1 MNEELKKYME
11 KIGNLSLEEE
21 MKRNIYLKKL
31 GDGTYQGPPVGYP
44 DIDKPWMKH
53 YNEDVLLDMPPKTNM
68 TEYIKKITRPYKN
81 LVANTYYGR
90 EFTYEEFFSNVDNC
104 SKMLTYIGVEK
115 EDVIAYLV
123 PNLPQSAELWL
134 GATQIGAISD
144 FIDPRPDSMDI
155 TANSKKVLELLK
167 YERAKFIV
175 ALDICYIAMLKPIEK
190 ELKELGIEKII
201 LVSATDYMSLKGQLS
216 YLKDVINYNELK
228 NIRNKENISKYKAL
242 IEKLKT
248 TSKTNKKIESAV
260 QSSILEIYKYTD
272 LMEQC
277 KHGTFTKV
285 YDENLIN
292 YIGHTSGT
300 SGARPKPITTTNK
313 NSISTLEQLRKANI
327 NFAVGDTA
335 LHVLPFFAPF
345 GAYDNYLLNLTSGA
359 NNIVIPEFEINE
371 FGYLLKKY
379 KPNVIMGTPAW
390 ISALPNY
397 TYLQAEDLSCI
408 HTIIYGGDAMT
419 ADDEA
424 KVDKWLRGH
433 GSNARIE
440 KGHGMSEFCGCGT
453 YAQDDY
459 NKPSSIGIPLPDTI
473 YTIVDPNNDDEL
485 IPLRF
490 GPNEERL
497 KGELVVSSDAVTEG
511 KLYGDIIVPHYEMNG
526 KSYIRTRDLVEMDK
540 DGVFFH
546 EARKDRS
553 FTRFDGYK
561 IKPREIESVI
571 EMNPHVKYARLTE
584 YFDDRQRGIMPICHL
599 VLNEDVNEDEII
611 EIIRDIVYNQII
623 ASKDMSSRQI
633 PSKFKIR
640 KNLPL
645 TKNSKVDF
653 NALKN
658 EELTGEEI
666 NVDVT
671 ETNLSVSNIDIY
683 KGKNKLVKSRKK

>member
-44 DIDKPWMKH
+44 DIDKPWMKY

-68 TEYIKKITRPYKN
+68 TEYIKKITKPYKN

-104 SKMLTYIGVEK
+104 SKILTYIGVEK

-190 ELKELGIEKII
+190 ELKDLGIEKII

-228 NIRNKENISKYKAL
+228 NIRNKESISKYKAL

-419 ADDEA
+419 TDDEA

>member
-44 DIDKPWMKH
+44 DIDKPWMKY
-53 YNEDVLLDMPPKTNM
+53 YNEGVLLDMPPKTNM
-68 TEYIKKITRPYKN
+68 TEYIKKITKPYKN

-104 SKMLTYIGVEK
+104 SKILTYIGVEK

-190 ELKELGIEKII
+190 ELKDLGIEKII

-228 NIRNKENISKYKAL
+228 NIRNKESISKYKAL

>member
-44 DIDKPWMKH
+44 DIDKPWMKY
-53 YNEDVLLDMPPKTNM
+53 YNEGVLLDMPPKTNM
-68 TEYIKKITRPYKN
+68 TEYIKKITKPYKN

-104 SKMLTYIGVEK
+104 SKILTYIGVKK

-123 PNLPQSAELWL
+123 PNLPQSGELWL

-190 ELKELGIEKII
+190 ELKDLGIEKII

-228 NIRNKENISKYKAL
+228 NIRNKESISKYKAL

-599 VLNEDVNEDEII
+599 VLNEDVTEDEII

-671 ETNLSVSNIDIY
+671 ETNLSVSNINIY